1 MKKIS
6 YYFLA
11 ALSILAVS
19 SCAKDILEV
28 EEAPAGAARTFVLD
42 LGSVTRTNI
51 TEAGKTIW
59 AKGDKVLL
67 TDGAALDTIAVP
79 ETAEGQPTAE
89 ITTTKISGETVF
101 AIYPIQAVAS
111 TTPSSIIAED
121 GTVNVKIPADQGGDF
136 ADANIM
142 VGKAT
147 DLKFAMKN
155 VAAVLKIHAAT
166 GVEKVVFNASGD
178 ALAGNLAVSFGEDN
192 TVSEVKA
199 SGTTGI
205 LTLNAMGGD
214 ADFYVAV
221 APGTYKTGF
230 NLIALD
236 NEGKFESKK
245 SGSENTLKVN
255 ELADLG
261 VVGAPEN
268 MKGFEG
274 EGTEAAPYKIG
285 NIGEMMAFA
294 NTVNTGMK
302 YKGKNFKLTGDISGV
317 TLPIGYYISADNQGS
332 FAGTFDGDN
341 HTVTVD
347 LDGVNCKSASY
358 VAMFGL
364 VDSSAV
370 IKNVKVEGKVQT
382 TGNYAAG
389 LVAYC
394 RGAAVVKDSVTIS
407 NCVSNVTVESS
418 ASYTGGL
425 VGYALRTVIEDCQNL
440 GSVTGKNSTA
450 GIVGQTQYT
459 KITGSS
465 NAGTISGTY
474 NVGGIEGY
482 AYQTTFINDINSGAV
497 SGNYTTR
504 GVYAPSTGSW
514 QYVALDGSYNDWSG
528 GQANTLRGVAGISG
542 YAQNSTFTK
551 TSNSG
556 AISGLGKVAGIIGAS
571 YSNTVDEASNSG
583 AITGT
588 EDMIGGITGWVF
600 THSTIKNSTNSGK
613 ISGRCSVGGIAGLHN
628 LLGYSSSS
636 AVSYINNCTN
646 TGEIAA
652 TKGLILTMSNIKI
665 ADASAAG
672 GIIGTLSQ
680 LGKSSGARGYCH
692 INDCVNEGRVTAE
705 GNYAAGI
712 AGFLWNGYQYSVDG
726 TLNNCVNKAD
736 VTGLSGV
743 AGIIGGMWERYTGH
757 AKEQVRNVQNSG
769 KISATITGAASKAN
783 AGGIVG
789 VTWYNSTTTSGAS
802 YGIRLYNA
810 LNTGDVVYADAAAA
824 SPCAGGIVGTLANGV
839 IQNAYNSGAVKP
851 ISGEA
856 VEAAAASLGSIAGY
870 LGAFKDAWAAI
881 NYAYYLSGT
890 AAKAIGT
897 SNATPGVNI
906 SEVNAAGDL
915 VTRTGDNEIV
925 GNVLNVYDNDYSTVL
940 DALNAWSDKNAS
952 SYKYYYW
959 TAGPVF
965 TKE

>member
-11 ALSILAVS
+11 ALSIFAVS

-28 EEAPAGAARTFVLD
+28 EKAPAGAARTFVLD

-79 ETAEGQPTAE
+79 EAAEGQPTAE
-89 ITTTKISGETVF
+89 ITTTKISGETVY

-178 ALAGNLAVSFGEDN
+178 ALAGKLAVSFGEDN

-245 SGSENTLKVN
+245 TGSENTLKVN

-317 TLPIGYYISADNQGS
+317 TLPIGYYIAADNQGA

-347 LDGVNCKSASY
+347 LDGVNCKSTAY

-370 IKNVKVEGKVQT
+370 IKNVKVAGKVET

-389 LVAYC
+389 LVGYA
-394 RGAAVVKDSVTIS
+394 RAAASDSVRIE
-407 NCVSNVTVESS
+407 NCVS
-418 ASYTGGL
+418 
-425 VGYALRTVIEDCQNL
+425 
-440 GSVTGKNSTA
+440 SVSVKGA
-450 GIVGQTQYT
+450 ER
-459 KITGSS
+459 
-465 NAGTISGTY
+465 
-474 NVGGIEGY
+474 VGGIAGYATYTMVTGCENTGSIECKRVVGGMVGY
-482 AYQTTFINDINSGAV
+482 AYQMDIQNCKNSGAITANTECGGVMGCYQSGSSLYFYQGVDLAQTSRISSTPVYGVGGIVGWSQNTNTVKCVNSGAV
-497 SGNYTTR
+497 SG
-504 GVYAPSTGSW
+504 VSK
-514 QYVALDGSYNDWSG
+514 
-528 GQANTLRGVAGISG
+528 VAGISG
-542 YAQNSTFTK
+542 TNYWSSTIEC
-551 TSNSG
+551 SNSG
-556 AISGLGKVAGIIGAS
+556 TITGSDNFVGGVVAYVHQNGNTNDCVNTGNVTGACMVGGVLGYAATYQQGNILVQRCKNSGNISGTGVTKVQDYNQS
-571 YSNTVDEASNSG
+571 QSNVSG
-583 AITGT
+583 
-588 EDMIGGITGWVF
+588 
-600 THSTIKNSTNSGK
+600 
-613 ISGRCSVGGIAGLHN
+613 VGGIAGGFKSGTRTTSN
-628 LLGYSSSS
+628 
-636 AVSYINNCTN
+636 ACCTTGCEN
-646 TGEIAA
+646 TGDITGTGTSVGGIVGFYE
-652 TKGLILTMSNIKI
+652 TVYNNTNGGYVDNSVNKGKI
-665 ADASAAG
+665 TGASRVG
-672 GIIGTLSQ
+672 GIIGAAWMRFSAGSTMRIKNSENTGDVL
-680 LGKSSGARGYCH
+680 A
-692 INDCVNEGRVTAE
+692 TAE
-705 GNYAAGI
+705 TG
-712 AGFLWNGYQYSVDG
+712 WSSV
-726 TLNNCVNKAD
+726 
-736 VTGLSGV
+736 
-743 AGIIGGMWERYTGH
+743 
-757 AKEQVRNVQNSG
+757 
-769 KISATITGAASKAN
+769 
-783 AGGIVG
+783 GGIVG
-789 VTWYNSTTTSGAS
+789 WAAHNSSTNIADKGAK
-802 YGIRLYNA
+802 IYNA
-810 LNTGDVVYADAAAA
+810 LNTGKIQYTGGATPAV
-824 SPCAGGIVGTLANGV
+824 GGIVGYSTLGV
-839 IQNAYNSGAVKP
+839 CENAYNGGSVGIASGTMDEGAERYIGALV
-851 ISGEA
+851 
-856 VEAAAASLGSIAGY
+856 GY
-870 LGAFKDAWAAI
+870 VDQKSSF
-881 NYAYYLSGT
+881 NYDYYLSAVAPSVKG
-890 AAKAIGT
+890 AASPAGVF
-897 SNATPGVNI
+897 GVNI

-915 VTRTGDNEIV
+915 VVLSEDSELV
-925 GNVLNVYDNDYSTVL
+925 GNVLNIFDNDCSTVV
-940 DALNAWSDKNAS
+940 DALNAWSDKYATSN
-952 SYKYYYW
+952 YYYW
-959 TAGPVF
+959 AKGPVF

>member
-28 EEAPAGAARTFVLD
+28 EKAPAGAARTFVLD

-79 ETAEGQPTAE
+79 EAAEGQPTAE
-89 ITTTKISGETVF
+89 ITTTKITGETVY

-155 VAAVLKIHAAT
+155 VAAVLKIHAAV

-178 ALAGNLAVSFGEDN
+178 ALAGKLAVSFGEDN
-192 TVSEVKA
+192 AVSEVKA

-245 SGSENTLKVN
+245 TGSENTLKVN

-294 NTVNTGMK
+294 NTVNTGKK
-302 YKGKNFKLTGDISGV
+302 YKGKNFKLSADIPDV

-341 HTVTVD
+341 HTITVD
-347 LDGVNCKSASY
+347 LDAVNCKSAGY
-358 VAMFGL
+358 VGLFGVL
-364 VDSSAV
+364 DSCAV
-370 IKNVKVEGKVQT
+370 VKNVNVAGTVKGSAEYV
-382 TGNYAAG
+382 AG

-394 RGAAVVKDSVTIS
+394 RGSVTDTVWVS
-407 NCVSNVTVESS
+407 NCTSSVKVESTSGRS
-418 ASYTGGL
+418 AGIAGYSTYT
-425 VGYALRTVIEDCQNL
+425 VFDNCKNT
-440 GSVTGKNSTA
+440 GSVTAGYA
-450 GIVGQTQYT
+450 VGGIVGYGYQGTILNSSNEGV
-459 KITGSS
+459 ITGTGECGRYIGLPKGSWRMC
-465 NAGTISGTY
+465 ALDGTNDQGNYSMTAANTKG
-474 NVGGIEGY
+474 VGGIIGY
-482 AYQTTFINDINSGAV
+482 AQNVAIKTSKNTASVNGVNKVGGIAGTEYWSNTTDCVNSGAITASADAVGGIVGWVYVQANTMNDINSGTITGRCAV
-497 SGNYTTR
+497 GGLVGMANSATSNASINIRNGKNTGAVNSVGGSTVAEYNYNFSNVSAAGGIVGLSRELSNGSSR
-504 GVYAPSTGSW
+504 GITALTGCE
-514 QYVALDGSYNDWSG
+514 
-528 GQANTLRGVAGISG
+528 NTGDVTGAGI
-542 YAQNSTFTK
+542 A
-551 TSNSG
+551 
-556 AISGLGKVAGIIGAS
+556 V
-571 YSNTVDEASNSG
+571 
-583 AITGT
+583 
-588 EDMIGGITGWVF
+588 GGIVGYSGRPLNNVQTGYIQK
-600 THSTIKNSTNSGK
+600 SKNSGK
-613 ISGRCSVGGIAGLHN
+613 VSGLLDVGGIAGIIFHRFTSCIVRVSDCEN
-628 LLGYSSSS
+628 SGDVISTSTEATKCYVGGIVGWTQSAYPAAGTKGRIYNDINTGNVIYSSP
-636 AVSYINNCTN
+636 
-646 TGEIAA
+646 E
-652 TKGLILTMSNIKI
+652 
-665 ADASAAG
+665 
-672 GIIGTLSQ
+672 
-680 LGKSSGARGYCH
+680 
-692 INDCVNEGRVTAE
+692 
-705 GNYAAGI
+705 
-712 AGFLWNGYQYSVDG
+712 
-726 TLNNCVNKAD
+726 
-736 VTGLSGV
+736 
-743 AGIIGGMWERYTGH
+743 
-757 AKEQVRNVQNSG
+757 
-769 KISATITGAASKAN
+769 AN
-783 AGGIVG
+783 PYAGGIVG
-789 VTWYNSTTTSGAS
+789 NMQQTEVYN
-802 YGIRLYNA
+802 
-810 LNTGDVVYADAAAA
+810 V
-824 SPCAGGIVGTLANGV
+824 
-839 IQNAYNSGAVKP
+839 YNSGAVKP
-851 ISGEA
+851 ASGSPAEG
-856 VEAAAASLGSIAGY
+856 AAALGGVAGY
-870 LGAFKDAWAAI
+870 IGAQAAI
-881 NYAYYLSGT
+881 NYSYFLSGT

-897 SNATPGVNI
+897 TSATPGVNI
-906 SEVNAAGDL
+906 SEVNAGGDL
-915 VTRTGDNEIV
+915 VVRTEDNELV
-925 GNVLNVYDNDYSTVL
+925 GNVLNIFDNDCSTVV
-940 DALNAWSDKNAS
+940 DALNAWSDKNS
-952 SYKYYYW
+952 SGNYYYW
-959 TAGPVF
+959 AKGPVF